1 MDLSNNRNR
10 CLEILDARLLGCPS
24 HLAQQAL
31 FVHVDCPNHLAQ
43 QALFV
48 DVDFSSLNMMFSELF
63 RIMLDVIA
71 SNSSL
76 GD

>member
-31 FVHVDCPNHLAQ
+31 FVP
-43 QALFV
+43 
-48 DVDFSSLNMMFSELF
+48 VDFSSLNLMFSELF
-63 RIMLDVIA
+63 RIILDVIA